1 MSYVI
6 QLWEQPVPASLEEAE
21 TILEQL
27 LREDAGVPSSRLD
40 QLVKLLW
47 ARYPRDLDTAPGD
60 PVWADTFPRNG
71 RTPLQVET
79 LAIAAPHLDEVVPVI
94 AKAATELGL
103 VAYDPQYGT
112 VYLPGGRRLGRAPA
126 EALQPVAPA
135 KPIAS
140 ASGSKLIGLD
150 EASRLFLAEMAPFM
164 ATHGFAWKRL
174 PGGDAWARDF
184 PGGHQRLAPLIDS
197 NGPSAG
203 LAVIMRANLFAV
215 DRFVHRFT
223 QPRKPVPTDVLF
235 ASMSDYLVAADDPHA
250 DSLFQ
255 RHGSTL
261 RIPLNSRAK
270 LESALGELQQILPR
284 VFDDMRAVETV
295 AGLWQSALAEARGQR
310 KAHFSE
316 SIEAKL
322 VAGAMQGSPHLDM
335 VVAEE
340 LARYEAGLAQR
351 RQGASAARLDML
363 EAEEGRTRESLARLL
378 EFARTRV
385 SAAC

>member
-21 TILEQL
+21 AILEQL

-79 LAIAAPHLDEVVPVI
+79 LAIAAPHLDEVVPVV

-126 EALQPVAPA
+126 EA
-135 KPIAS
+135 
-140 ASGSKLIGLD
+140 
-150 EASRLFLAEMAPFM
+150 
-164 ATHGFAWKRL
+164 H
-174 PGGDAWARDF
+174 
-184 PGGHQRLAPLIDS
+184 
-197 NGPSAG
+197 
-203 LAVIMRANLFAV
+203 
-215 DRFVHRFT
+215 
-223 QPRKPVPTDVLF
+223 
-235 ASMSDYLVAADDPHA
+235 
-250 DSLFQ
+250 SLFQ

-270 LESALGELQQILPR
+270 LESALGKLQQILPR

-340 LARYEAGLAQR
+340 LARYEARLAQR

-385 SAAC
+385 SVAC